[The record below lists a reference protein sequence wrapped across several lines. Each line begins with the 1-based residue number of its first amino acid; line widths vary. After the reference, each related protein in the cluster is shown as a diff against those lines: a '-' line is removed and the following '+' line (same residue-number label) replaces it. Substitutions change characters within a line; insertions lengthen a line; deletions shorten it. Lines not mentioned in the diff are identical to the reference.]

1 MATLCEAYS
10 SPEAARRAV
19 DALRHVGIPE
29 RDIRLL
35 IGSSYHDV
43 RSERAGGFA
52 LPVDPDAPFGK
63 YSGPPRLRR
72 QAAGG
77 FAGVPDR
84 QRQGSFGDVD
94 RNVSVTY
101 DDGFERSHVARDSG
115 VAGWLRAAHLTG
127 DVADHLLDE
136 LHQGHAVL
144 LAEVAEPDVRD
155 AKARLQNMANGA

>member
-101 DDGFERSHVARDSG
+101 DDGFERSHMARDSG
-115 VAGWLRAAHLTG
+115 VAGWLRESGPPDRRRGRPPARRTAPRSRGAPRRGSRARRSRRQSST
-127 DVADHLLDE
+127 
-136 LHQGHAVL
+136 
-144 LAEVAEPDVRD
+144 AEH
-155 AKARLQNMANGA
+155 G

>member
-1 MATLCEAYS
+1 VSCFGVVVVTFY
-10 SPEAARRAV
+10 P
-19 DALRHVGIPE
+19 
-29 RDIRLL
+29 
-35 IGSSYHDV
+35 DV
-43 RSERAGGFA
+43 RSEVSGRFA
-52 LPVDPDAPFGK
+52 LQVDPDAPFGK

-115 VAGWLRAAHLTG
+115 VAGRLRAAHPTG
-127 DVADHLLDE
+127 DVADRLLDE

-155 AKARLQNMANGA
+155 AKARLQNMAN